1 MGFKENQAF
10 KFSTLLNLKNEG
22 STVYGEIN
30 EYHFSLN

>member
-22 STVYGEIN
+22 STVYGIKFIEK
-30 EYHFSLN
+30 